1 MVDPQT
7 EQNQDTTVAKPGLGA
22 PHDGYAAFL
31 LTISAA
37 AFFFGHGS
45 LPVLTEHHSPSY
57 WMLLLLNT
65 VLLGGAV
72 IGSIH
77 YGMRAHGATHL
88 TGAAMPLMSLLAAVT
103 ALIMWVLPHLRD
115 SLDSHVGY
123 AIACLTIAT
132 LAVAPLQAVI
142 SHDPQK
148 SSELT

>member
-1 MVDPQT
+1 MADSQT
-7 EQNQDTTVAKPGLGA
+7 EQNQDTTVARPALGA

-45 LPVLTEHHSPSY
+45 LPVLTELHSPTY
-57 WMLLLLNT
+57 WVLLLLNT

-72 IGSIH
+72 IGSVH
-77 YGMRAHGATHL
+77 YGMRAHGAVRV
-88 TGAAMPLMSLLAAVT
+88 TGAAMPMMALLAAVL
-103 ALIMWVLPHLRD
+103 ALFNWVLPALRA
-115 SLDSHVGY
+115 SLDSHLGY

-142 SHDPQK
+142 SHDPRK
-148 SSELT
+148 NSELT